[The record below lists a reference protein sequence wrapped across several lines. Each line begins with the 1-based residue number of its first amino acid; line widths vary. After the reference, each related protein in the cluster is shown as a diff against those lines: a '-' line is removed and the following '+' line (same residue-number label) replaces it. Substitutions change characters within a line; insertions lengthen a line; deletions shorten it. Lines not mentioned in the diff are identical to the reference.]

1 VYIGPERSYDRFVK
15 SAGRS
20 RDWWLDLGLC
30 TVLLGWG
37 AYMTMLP
44 NGNGADTAVDTLVMP
59 AVILPV
65 LLRRRAPFAAAAAL
79 ATGAVVSG
87 IPTFDQVRCGFA
99 VPAALL
105 ILFSLGTRADL
116 RRAVAGLALVLA
128 AMIFIGF
135 TDEVLRD
142 DVAGFSIFSFPLCIG
157 AWGAGRVARSRDLVA
172 ARLAKRTR
180 LLESRREQT
189 ALLAVDV
196 ERTRLA
202 SDLDVATRSG
212 VRAIIELAATGERS
226 LAGDGERSRRAFG
239 EIERAGRQSLNEMR
253 GLLGVLRSDERS
265 KWSPRPVLSQ
275 VERLMEQARAGGR
288 LVDFEVTGQRR
299 LLPDSIE
306 LAAYRA
312 LQHMLVAVGGA
323 KDEPATVQ
331 VRYLSAALELE
342 VCGFPTEVGGEAAL
356 MAAREQMTAYGGGV
370 SVSSSRP
377 GWRVVRARLPL
388 VAAHV

>member
-1 VYIGPERSYDRFVK
+1 
-15 SAGRS
+15 
-20 RDWWLDLGLC
+20 
-30 TVLLGWG
+30 
-37 AYMTMLP
+37 MTMRP

-65 LLRRRAPFAAAAAL
+65 LLRKRAPLAAAAAL
-79 ATGAVVSG
+79 AAGAVVSG
-87 IPTFDQVRCGFA
+87 IPTFDQGRCGFA
-99 VPAALL
+99 VPAALV

-135 TDEVLRD
+135 TDEVLHD
-142 DVAGFSIFSFPLCIG
+142 DAVGFAAFSFPLCVG

-172 ARLAKRTR
+172 AELAERTR

-196 ERTRLA
+196 ERMRLA
-202 SDLDVATRSG
+202 SDLDVAARVG

-226 LAGDGERSRRAFG
+226 LAVDGERSRAAFG
-239 EIERAGRQSLNEMR
+239 EIERAGRKSLNEMR

-265 KWSPRPVLSQ
+265 TRSPRPALSQ
-275 VERLMEQARAGGR
+275 VESLLQQARAGGR

-299 LLPDSIE
+299 PLPDSIE
-306 LAAYRA
+306 LAAYRS
-312 LQHMLVAVGGA
+312 LQHMLAAVGGTNDA
-323 KDEPATVQ
+323 PATVQ
-331 VRYLSAALELE
+331 LRYLSDALELE
-342 VCGFPTEVGGEAAL
+342 VCGFPTDVGGEAAL
-356 MAAREQMTAYGGGV
+356 MAAREQMTAHGGSV
-370 SVSSSRP
+370 SVSISRP
-377 GWRVVRARLPL
+377 GWRVVRTRLPL

>member
-1 VYIGPERSYDRFVK
+1 
-15 SAGRS
+15 
-20 RDWWLDLGLC
+20 
-30 TVLLGWG
+30 
-37 AYMTMLP
+37 
-44 NGNGADTAVDTLVMP
+44 MP

-65 LLRRRAPFAAAAAL
+65 LLRKRAPLAAAAAL
-79 ATGAVVSG
+79 AAGAVVSG

-105 ILFSLGTRADL
+105 ILFSLGNRADL
-116 RRAVAGLALVLA
+116 RRAVAGLALVLV

-135 TDEVLRD
+135 TDEVLHD
-142 DVAGFSIFSFPLCIG
+142 DVVGFSLFSFPLCIG

-172 ARLAKRTR
+172 AELTERTR

-202 SDLDVATRSG
+202 SDLDVAARDG
-212 VRAIIELAATGERS
+212 VRAIIKLAGTGERS
-226 LAGDGERSRRAFG
+226 LAGDGERSRAAFG

-265 KWSPRPVLSQ
+265 TRSPRPALSQ
-275 VERLMEQARAGGR
+275 VETLLEQARAGGR
-288 LVDFEVTGQRR
+288 LVDFEITGQRR
-299 LLPDSIE
+299 PLPDSIE
-306 LAAYRA
+306 LAAYRS
-312 LQHMLVAVGGA
+312 LQHMLAAVGGTNE
-323 KDEPATVQ
+323 EPAEVQ
-331 VRYLSAALELE
+331 LRYLSDVLELE
-342 VCGFPTEVGGEAAL
+342 VCGFPTEVGGQAAL
-356 MAAREQMTAYGGGV
+356 MAAREQMTAHGGSV

-377 GWRVVRARLPL
+377 GWRVVRARLPV